1 MAGLSPSATSYHLR
15 ALVRYGLVEQAPSR
29 GDGRERVW
37 RSTVHSWQVDP
48 GASAD
53 PETQAA
59 EGALVD
65 AYLARE
71 VERVRGWLARIG
83 DEPAE
88 WTSGALLNES
98 VLLVTADELKSVN
111 AEVMRLIEPYKRR
124 HRVAGP
130 PEGARAVA
138 VTYKAAVLPLVVLAP
153 LTGRLADRV
162 DSRTLLVGAG
172 AGQAA
177 ICVAL
182 AYADGTALTIVLVAL
197 LACGLA
203 VTQPTLA
210 ALLPEMVR
218 PDDLPRATA
227 VNQTAGSVGV
237 LVGPALAGL
246 LVGRFGTTV
255 PLLVDVRATSPSS
268 RRDFSCVPEEML
280 ELVRSRQQPAD
291 RAWRGGCARIRWCWR

>member
-1 MAGLSPSATSYHLR
+1 M
-15 ALVRYGLVEQAPSR
+15 
-29 GDGRERVW
+29 
-37 RSTVHSWQVDP
+37 HSWQVDP

-98 VLLVTADELKSVN
+98 VLLLTADELKSVN

-130 PEGARAVA
+130 PEGARA
-138 VTYKAAVLPLVVLAP
+138 TTCRGRPLSTRPPARSVCWWSP
-153 LTGRLADRV
+153 R
-162 DSRTLLVGAG
+162 SP
-172 AGQAA
+172 
-177 ICVAL
+177 
-182 AYADGTALTIVLVAL
+182 
-197 LACGLA
+197 ACSW
-203 VTQPTLA
+203 
-210 ALLPEMVR
+210 
-218 PDDLPRATA
+218 
-227 VNQTAGSVGV
+227 GSS
-237 LVGPALAGL
+237 A
-246 LVGRFGTTV
+246 RRCRCSST
-255 PLLVDVRATSPSS
+255 VRAISPSS
-268 RRDFSCVPEEML
+268 RRDFSCVPEETL
-280 ELVRSRQQPAD
+280 ELARSRQQPAD